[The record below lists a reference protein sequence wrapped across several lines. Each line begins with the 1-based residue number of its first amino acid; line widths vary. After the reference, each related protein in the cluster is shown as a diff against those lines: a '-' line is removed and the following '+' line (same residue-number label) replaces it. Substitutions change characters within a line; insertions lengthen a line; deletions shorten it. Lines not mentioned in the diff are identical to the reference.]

1 MKNDVVA
8 HFLDG
13 RLVKGTSLDV
23 AANRPRCHV
32 RTDDAMVEVEL
43 AKLKALFFVRD
54 IDGDREYTD
63 SITADPS
70 DMRLRGAK
78 GIEVRFHDGERFV
91 GLTNRY
97 PPKQQFF
104 FVLPIDANSNNIRV
118 LVNRFAVESIK
129 EHVPAGQGG
138 GA

>member
-13 RLVKGTSLDV
+13 RLVKGVSLDV
-23 AANRPRCHV
+23 APNRPRCHV
-32 RTDDAMVEVEL
+32 KAGEAMVEVEL

-54 IDGDREYTD
+54 VEGDREYAESLTV
-63 SITADPS
+63 DPS

-78 GIEVRFHDGERFV
+78 GIEVTFHDGERLV
-91 GLTNRY
+91 GLTNRF
-97 PPKQQFF
+97 PPNQQFF
-104 FVLPIDANSNNIRV
+104 FVLPIDAKSNNIRV

-129 EHVPAGQGG
+129 EHVTANLGG
-138 GA
+138 GR

>member
-23 AANRPRCHV
+23 APNRPKCHV
-32 RTDDAMVEVEL
+32 KTNESMVEVEL

-54 IDGDREYTD
+54 IDGDREYSESLTV
-63 SITADPS
+63 DPA

-78 GIEVRFHDGERFV
+78 GIEVTFHDGERFV
-91 GLTNRY
+91 GLTNRF
-97 PPKQQFF
+97 PPNRPFF
-104 FVLPIDANSNNIRV
+104 FVLPIDAKSNNIRV
-118 LVNRFAVESIK
+118 LVNRFAVETIK
-129 EHVPAGQGG
+129 EHVPAGLEG
-138 GA
+138 